1 MRAIKV
7 LSGFYLML
15 LMLLS
20 IQQLSCQ
27 SENNKN
33 NKNLLKLALFD
44 SVGQER
50 WAYRPFIK
58 LAQSAGFS
66 VKYVP
71 IDQIMDSTISQL
83 NLSSYDAAFFI
94 TGGEFFGG
102 IQKSAVCQKFLQLM
116 RSYAV
121 LKNRLIGLALP
132 GASVP
137 PNTSVIGA
145 YAPVLG
151 ALGIPVALAS
161 GQQFAAQHATQ
172 HKLHAFLNTCNLFL
186 TTPLERRSCA
196 YHTTL
201 NAPHH
206 GFVWDC
212 DAVQNRLL
220 AQKSG
225 VYLLPMRRTCS
236 KEVERSLP
244 YGVYWNDA
252 KTQNHVAL
260 ISPAMLSFG
269 GISESF
275 HITPISP
282 TLKKEMLSMVQ
293 RMLCELKTLMTSS
306 DKNIEQTIYLLKN
319 GTASAP
325 FPEKLQLVGNAVQT
339 PRNHMRKTAWMEIPA
354 FYDDDFPKN
363 FTREQK
369 QAAQADRAARQD
381 ALINYTLT
389 SGLDALWIS
398 ITPNIYY
405 SPIAKM
411 VKPDAAQT
419 KILQKKFVDSLSLFT
434 KKLKQGAERLKCS
447 IPKIIVGFEVAN
459 NLYPPNM
466 PKNFALDLYGNEYRD
481 IPAPLEQSFWE
492 QEVKIPLDV
501 FLKTW
506 NNPNVGRGIPISGVM
521 LDLEMYCRKTTGT
534 FLTTMG
540 FDAQTFSQFRS
551 DKNGSALGK
560 PIHDR
565 VQYLM
570 QHQLTEK
577 YFQFLEQKAGSLGD
591 SLKQFFLKKIPG
603 CQIMCYTPNILSNWF
618 YKGLCKG
625 LSKGRSDPLYLLT
638 FNSEFSL
645 HKRWFEK
652 NNIPVSHA
660 CVLLLSK
667 LQKPDDSTLVE
678 EILRTHHG
686 VWYNRFSRLAEK
698 HEPGSWINVEQSP
711 MSDEQK
717 AQFFA
722 RARALK

>member
-1 MRAIKV
+1 MRAIKILLIV
-7 LSGFYLML
+7 YSVMLSL
-15 LMLLS
+15 LLG
-20 IQQLSCQ
+20 Q
-27 SENNKN
+27 SVNCKSQNNKRS
-33 NKNLLKLALFD
+33 LKLALFD

-58 LAQSAGFS
+58 LAQSVGFS
-66 VKYVP
+66 VEYVP
-71 IDQIMDSTISQL
+71 IDKIMDSSMSQL
-83 NLSSYDAAFFI
+83 NLPRYNAAFFI
-94 TGGEFFGG
+94 TGSEFFGG
-102 IQKSAVCQKFLQLM
+102 MQKSAVCQKFLQLM
-116 RSYAV
+116 RSFAG

-132 GASVP
+132 SASVP
-137 PNTSVIGA
+137 PNASVIGA
-145 YAPVLG
+145 YSPILN
-151 ALGIPVALAS
+151 ALGISTVVPAHRVLE
-161 GQQFAAQHATQ
+161 HPTQ
-172 HKLHAFLNTCNLFL
+172 RKLDAFLNTANLFL
-186 TTPLERRSCA
+186 TTPIERRSCA

-206 GFVWDC
+206 GFAWDC
-212 DAVQNRLL
+212 DAVQNRLI
-220 AQKSG
+220 AQKSE

-236 KEVERSLP
+236 KEIERTLP

-252 KTQNHVAL
+252 KTGNHVAL

-275 HITPISP
+275 HITPILP
-282 TLKKEMLSMVQ
+282 TLKKEMLTMVQ
-293 RMLCELKTLMTSS
+293 RMMSELKTLITNK
-306 DKNIEQTIYLLKN
+306 DKDSEQTIHLLKN
-319 GTASAP
+319 QTRAVQ
-325 FPEKLQLVGNAVQT
+325 FPAKLQAVGASVQT
-339 PRNHMRKTAWMEIPA
+339 PRNHMRKTAWMELPI
-354 FYDDDFPKN
+354 FYDEDFPKN
-363 FTREQK
+363 FTPEQQ
-369 QAAQADRAARQD
+369 QAAQADRVARQD
-381 ALINYTLT
+381 SLINYTLT

-411 VKPDAAQT
+411 VKPDAVQT
-419 KILQKKFVDSLSLFT
+419 KILQQKFVASLALFT
-434 KKLKQGAERLKCS
+434 QKLKQASERLKCS
-447 IPKIIVGFEVAN
+447 IPKIIIGFEVAN

-466 PKNFALDLYGNEYRD
+466 PKNFALDLYGNEYHD
-481 IPAPLEQSFWE
+481 IPAPLEPSFWE
-492 QEVKIPLDV
+492 HEVKTPLDA

-521 LDLEMYCRKTTGT
+521 LDLEMYCRRTTGT

-540 FDAQTFSQFRS
+540 FDAQTFSQFKAHKDS
-551 DKNGSALGK
+551 NAGGQ

-565 VQYLM
+565 VKYLM
-570 QHQLTEK
+570 QHQLSEK
-577 YFQFLEQKAGSLGD
+577 YFQFLEQKAGSLGE

-625 LSKGRSDPLYLLT
+625 LGSGRSDPLYLLT

-667 LQKPDDSTLVE
+667 LQKPDDCKLVQ

-717 AQFFA
+717 AEFFA
-722 RARALK
+722 RARVLK